1 MKLQLITIWSNG
13 KRALASGYR
22 RVFLM
27 STGTKWYHLFE
38 AHTNTYMRM
47 RKIDYEHLL
56 VKEEI
61 LNKKYWANYCMSRL
75 NINQHYR
82 DIFEFTA
89 GEEEMSLAVMN
100 ETLVVLKEIRDLL
113 AKNNN
118 HMPMIGATN
127 TEPHVISDT
136 PSNTSGKQHMDFWE
150 KQKQKPP
157 VTIFEETPQ
166 NEVEKLKP
174 KRRGRPKGS
183 KGKKK

>member
-1 MKLQLITIWSNG
+1 MQLITIWSNG
-13 KRALASGYR
+13 KGKLASGYR
-22 RVFLM
+22 RVFVI
-27 STGTKWYHLFE
+27 SVGSKYIHLFDP
-38 AHTNTYMRM
+38 HYNTHLRM
-47 RKIDYEHLL
+47 RKKEYEYSFCN
-56 VKEEI
+56 EEKI
-61 LNKKYWANYCMSRL
+61 HEKHWAKLTQNKLHINKY
-75 NINQHYR
+75 YR
-82 DIFEFTA
+82 QIFEFTA

-113 AKNNN
+113 KGQERAL
-118 HMPMIGATN
+118 
-127 TEPHVISDT
+127 EPDKKLDT
-136 PSNTSGKQHMDFWE
+136 SQTKTVSKQHMDFWD